1 MAEST
6 AKALEPLCDPI
17 EALYRTFPQDAKKIA
32 SNPEYVR
39 GAAIVT
45 EGFLGEIQTA
55 KTISAAS
62 VAEQK
67 KLLYPI
73 YEGFFQGLRQLD
85 YKGTVVM
92 CVPFWEVD
100 GKYVFFEEFF
110 EVLKKYGFYSDS
122 LLPKEFSVQATK
134 FGSLLYK
141 RPGQTVGREIV
152 RVVPGRVIQKDRN
165 SEGRGLYED
174 RGYGKSE
181 RGEQAEKP
189 VWHEGRPSNDR
200 GGRPDYSKPAPGG
213 RPSGDRKPAD
223 GKSKGN
229 PNAKPP
235 GFVKPGFAGG
245 RDSGGFGGRSSF
257 GGGRTGGR
265 PDAGTSRT
273 GRGAGRGR

>member
-1 MAEST
+1 YRDLLGSDISEKMAEST
-6 AKALEPLCDPI
+6 AKALEAGC
-17 EALYRTFPQDAKKIA
+17 EAVEAQYATFPLDVKKIA
-32 SNPEYVR
+32 SKPEFLR

-45 EGFLGEIQTA
+45 EGFLGEIQSA
-55 KTISAAS
+55 KTVSAAS

-85 YKGTVVM
+85 YKGTIVM

-122 LLPKEFSVQATK
+122 LLPKDFSVQATK

-152 RVVPGRVIQKDRN
+152 RIVPGRVIQKDHAQEN
-165 SEGRGLYED
+165 RGLYEN

-181 RGEQAEKP
+181 RAEKP
-189 VWHEGRPSNDR
+189 SEEGGTSEYRKPVNT
-200 GGRPDYSKPAPGG
+200 GKPANT
-213 RPSGDRKPAD
+213 RKP
-223 GKSKGN
+223 GS

-235 GFVKPGFAGG
+235 GFQKPGFAGG

-257 GGGRTGGR
+257 GGGRSGGFGG
-265 PDAGTSRT
+265 GTSRT